1 MIEDGQKG
9 KSQEKGG
16 GDRKCKLRGGGGGSL
31 DPPFLNSV
39 GKPIAFMF
47 HDLDLEPFR
56 KQN

>member
-1 MIEDGQKG
+1 MQAT
-9 KSQEKGG
+9 
-16 GDRKCKLRGGGGGSL
+16 GGGSL

-56 KQN
+56 EQN